1 MNVVVAGGIIEKD
14 GKYLLIRENEGRWK
28 GTWNLPAGGV
38 SEHESVVE
46 GACREVFEETGCV
59 VEAVGIVDIFNRIYD
74 DMNIVA
80 FLFDMKLMDENIRV
94 DGKEISDARWFNYDE
109 IVSMKDKLRADAFFI
124 DSLKK
129 KEKSEILPLDIITIN
144 RYFKKNS

>member
-1 MNVVVAGGIIEKD
+1 M
-14 GKYLLIRENEGRWK
+14 
-28 GTWNLPAGGV
+28 
-38 SEHESVVE
+38 
-46 GACREVFEETGCV
+46 FEETGCV

-74 DMNIVA
+74 DMNIVN

-129 KEKSEILPLDIITIN
+129 KEKSEILPLDTITIN